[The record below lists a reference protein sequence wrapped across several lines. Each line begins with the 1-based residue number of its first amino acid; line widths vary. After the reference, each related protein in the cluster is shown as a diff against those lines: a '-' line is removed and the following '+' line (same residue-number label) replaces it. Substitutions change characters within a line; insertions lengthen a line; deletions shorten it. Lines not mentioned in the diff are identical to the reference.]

1 MATKFFPLPFGHAE
15 VRIDKRPARSACPRG
30 GPVEGVWGNRE
41 VPPADLDHSWRT
53 R

>member
-1 MATKFFPLPFGHAE
+1 MATKFYPLPFGHAE
-15 VRIDKRPARSACPRG
+15 VRIDTRPARAYPRS
-30 GPVEGVWGNRE
+30 GPVEGVWENRE